1 MAPWCSTSSGLG
13 WVAMVAGWVLV
24 VGLAV
29 WAVCRLFPG
38 QARPDARP
46 DARTR
51 RQPRLAAGELDAE
64 QYRELRDTLDDRSG
78 AKGTP

>member
-38 QARPDARP
+38 QARPDAR
-46 DARTR
+46 TLLE
-51 RQPRLAAGELDAE
+51 QRLAAGELDAE

>member
-1 MAPWCSTSSGLG
+1 MAPWCTVSSGLG
-13 WVAMVAGWVLV
+13 WAAMVGGWALV

-38 QARPDARP
+38 QVRP
-46 DARTR
+46 DARTVLEE
-51 RQPRLAAGELDAE
+51 RLAAGELDAE
-64 QYRELRDTLDDRSG
+64 QYRELRDILDDRSA

>member
-1 MAPWCSTSSGLG
+1 MAPWCTTLSGLS

-38 QARPDARP
+38 QARPDAR
-46 DARTR
+46 TVLE
-51 RQPRLAAGELDAE
+51 QRLASGELDGE
-64 QYRELRDTLDDRSG
+64 QYRELRDTLDDRSA

>member
-1 MAPWCSTSSGLG
+1 MAPWCTTLSGLS

-38 QARPDARP
+38 QARPDAR
-46 DARTR
+46 TVLE
-51 RQPRLAAGELDAE
+51 QRLASGELDAE
-64 QYRELRDTLDDRSG
+64 QYRELRDTLDDRSA

>member
-1 MAPWCSTSSGLG
+1 MAPWCTTLPGLG

-38 QARPDARP
+38 QARPDAR
-46 DARTR
+46 TLLE
-51 RQPRLAAGELDAE
+51 QRLASGELDAE
-64 QYRELRDTLDDRSG
+64 QYRELRDTLDDRSA

>member
-1 MAPWCSTSSGLG
+1 MAPWCTTLSGLS

-38 QARPDARP
+38 QARPDAR
-46 DARTR
+46 TLLE
-51 RQPRLAAGELDAE
+51 QRLASGELDAE
-64 QYRELRDTLDDRSG
+64 QYRELRDTLDDRSA

>member
-29 WAVCRLFPG
+29 GAVCRLSPG
-38 QARPDARP
+38 LAGPY
-46 DARTR
+46 ARTLLEL
-51 RQPRLAAGELDAE
+51 RLAAGELDAE

>member
-1 MAPWCSTSSGLG
+1 MAPWCTTLSGLG

-38 QARPDARP
+38 QARPDAR
-46 DARTR
+46 TLLE
-51 RQPRLAAGELDAE
+51 QRLASGELDAE
-64 QYRELRDTLDDRSG
+64 QYRELRDTLDDRSA

>member
-1 MAPWCSTSSGLG
+1 MAPWCTTLSGLS

-38 QARPDARP
+38 QARPDAR
-46 DARTR
+46 TLLE
-51 RQPRLAAGELDAE
+51 QRLAAGELDAE
-64 QYRELRDTLDDRSG
+64 QYRELRATLDDRSA

>member
-38 QARPDARP
+38 QARPDAR
-46 DARTR
+46 TLLE
-51 RQPRLAAGELDAE
+51 QRLAAGELDAE
-64 QYRELRDTLDDRSG
+64 QYRELRDTLDDRSA

>member
-1 MAPWCSTSSGLG
+1 MAPWCTTFSGWS
-13 WVAMVAGWVLV
+13 WVAMVTGWLLV

-38 QARPDARP
+38 QARL
-46 DARTR
+46 DARTLLE
-51 RQPRLAAGELDAE
+51 QRLAAGELDAE
-64 QYRELRDTLDDRSG
+64 QYRELRDTLDDRSA

>member
-38 QARPDARP
+38 QARPEARP
-46 DARTR
+46 
-51 RQPRLAAGELDAE
+51 PRGEPGAGAELDAE